1 MYLAIYLSHHGKTA
15 WKQPISASIYN
26 LIRPEGKLWKRQLI
40 FKIKTLRYCLNI
52 KKIRYIV
59 RNETRQTD
67 RFNQNEIAKAC
78 KDNHKSFWKYVKAK
92 TKTREP
98 IGDLNYINDNGEVM
112 VAATDDSKA
121 GV

>member
-1 MYLAIYLSHHGKTA
+1 METIAYIQNKDPKVLSK
-15 WKQPISASIYN
+15 Y
-26 LIRPEGKLWKRQLI
+26 
-40 FKIKTLRYCLNI
+40 

-92 TKTREP
+92 KVE
-98 IGDLNYINDNGEVM
+98 
-112 VAATDDSKA
+112 SK
-121 GV
+121 